1 MIHRVSQSLKK
12 LVLSIC
18 KSISFRLKWC
28 CGTEAALQGLL
39 QPNNPIHKTKQNPN
53 SGFALYLFYHLVSIH
68 RSPIN
73 GIYCESE
80 TKSGAVTMISKF
92 ARNIYIWYHC
102 DSPRLSFWA
111 KIHNLGF
118 QKFLPVSAPASCDGW
133 SWLASVTLLQ
143 TGRCQRKKVGGREE
157 S

>member
-53 SGFALYLFYHLVSIH
+53 SGFALYFLTTWYQSIVHLSIH

-73 GIYCESE
+73 GIYYIQICEE
-80 TKSGAVTMISKF
+80 YIYFIS
-92 ARNIYIWYHC
+92 
-102 DSPRLSFWA
+102 L
-111 KIHNLGF
+111 
-118 QKFLPVSAPASCDGW
+118 
-133 SWLASVTLLQ
+133 
-143 TGRCQRKKVGGREE
+143 
-157 S
+157 